1 MRNTHD
7 KVINYDTTIAITF
20 HFASEYQKN
29 KLIYTKKLNTYEV
42 SNFWV
47 CYFEVYI
54 NTFD

>member
-20 HFASEYQKN
+20 HFASEYQKQ
-29 KLIYTKKLNTYEV
+29 LIYTKKLNTYEV